1 MNVLFLIGRSEE
13 LHYGKK
19 YIKRMLHRADDAW
32 LFDANYN
39 SVGKQSIIMVK
50 VNGLPEYEVQ
60 KAMKHLG
67 LAGIS
72 CVLYYNDNSTFVG
85 NLDDYDTS
93 YQALYGAISSSNDP
107 RMPELPEY
115 EEITE
120 YENRMRTEGYV
131 L

>member
-1 MNVLFLIGRSEE
+1 
-13 LHYGKK
+13 
-19 YIKRMLHRADDAW
+19 
-32 LFDANYN
+32 
-39 SVGKQSIIMVK
+39 
-50 VNGLPEYEVQ
+50 
-60 KAMKHLG
+60 MKHLG

-72 CVLYYNDNSTFVG
+72 CVLYYNDHSTFVG

>member
-32 LFDANYN
+32 LFDANYS

-50 VNGLPEYEVQ
+50 VNGLPEYEIQ

-67 LAGIS
+67 LDGID
-72 CVLYYNDNSTFVG
+72 VYKR
-85 NLDDYDTS
+85 
-93 YQALYGAISSSNDP
+93 QQSSLCGMD
-107 RMPELPEY
+107 LQLCQ
-115 EEITE
+115 
-120 YENRMRTEGYV
+120 MRFWTK
-131 L
+131 